1 MILGLYVL
9 PIADKWDLETSDVI
23 KGVVHYVPE
32 EEKYVC
38 VDDGEDEEGHDVLRG
53 EDDEGEAVL
62 VQLRG
67 ERLGA
72 DLRQDQLG
80 AARPRVHHPVHSLVE
95 QQRRCHC
102 N

>member
-1 MILGLYVL
+1 MYYQMQ
-9 PIADKWDLETSDVI
+9 TSGIWKSPNFADVI
-23 KGVVHYVPE
+23 RVVHYVPE
-32 EEKYVC
+32 EEENVC

-67 ERLGA
+67 EGLRA

-80 AARPRVHHPVHSLVE
+80 AGVHHPVHSLVE
-95 QQRRCHC
+95 QQRRRHC